1 MNDFLSRSIYT
12 LAIAALLLLGLE
24 LPADRAENLLQ
35 AFVPTAQSELP
46 LLESGETLTDQC
58 ACRTSAENWL
68 HAKSWRVGMF
78 PNTWLTIDTLER
90 SNQTLNSTAPLIP
103 LCDLAQHRQSG
114 VLTI

>member
-12 LAIAALLLLGLE
+12 LAIAALLVLGLE

-35 AFVPTAQSELP
+35 AFVPSVQSELP
-46 LLESGETLTDQC
+46 LLDSGETLTDQC
-58 ACRTSAENWL
+58 ACRTSAETWL

-78 PNTWLTIDTLER
+78 PNTWLTIDTSER
-90 SNQTLNSTAPLIP
+90 SNQTLIAATSFIP
-103 LCDLAQHRQSG
+103 ICDLAQHRQSG